1 MKLNNAIMLSEIKK
15 FSNSE
20 ALIFLLR
27 LLNKRK
33 TYFLLYL
40 FSGLLDT
47 LFELITVSM
56 IYFILKIITL
66 DSDSFI
72 NWQNINFIKDS
83 NYLIN
88 FLSSL
93 PFRTIFISAIIFTLL
108 IQILQVFSKYIN
120 KISTSYIEAAYL
132 GLITKRINSH
142 IFNSKYIYSSRYKI
156 GDLADYINTSP
167 SIVKT
172 YINGINGLILNCVI
186 SFVYVIV
193 LIKVSPWN
201 IPLIFFIFIFSNKLR
216 EIITPKIS
224 FLSSKVLNR
233 TVDLSKKIIER
244 FQGMRFI
251 FSNGLNQLVLDD
263 INQKIDLLENS
274 LKKTAIKRFLLP
286 TITALSPI
294 IFLALIAIFYSFF
307 SERSDLVS
315 ILGVLFIS
323 LQRLNTR
330 IISAS
335 DSVSGLAQCSPGLNR
350 VIKLFKKEEIK
361 YRKLGGQIISSPFKQ
376 ITFSKVN
383 FNYSRKAK
391 FSLKDISFSLKTGKI
406 TAIVGYSG
414 AGKSSILDLLI
425 GLYEPNSGDI
435 FVDDK
440 NLNDLN
446 INKWQQQI
454 SIVNQDTF
462 LLNDSIINNLK
473 FGLENI
479 NFHDIKKACIYS
491 GASKFIE
498 NLPDSYNTIIGDRGF
513 KLSGGERQRLSIA
526 RSFLKRTSLLI
537 FDEATSSLDSINEEL
552 IKESISKVSYKKIIL
567 IVAHR
572 LSTIKEAD
580 NILVLNQGRIVE
592 IGDHKSLLNLNGIY
606 SELWNIQ
613 SKS

>member
-1 MKLNNAIMLSEIKK
+1 MKLNSTILHSEIQK

-20 ALIFLLR
+20 PLIFLFK
-27 LLNKRK
+27 LLNQRK
-33 TYFLLYL
+33 SYFLIYL
-40 FSGLLDT
+40 LSGLLDT

-66 DSDSFI
+66 DNKRFI
-72 NWQNINFIKDS
+72 NWENINFIQDF

-88 FLSSL
+88 FLNSL
-93 PFRTIFISAIIFTLL
+93 PFRTIFITAIILTLL

-120 KISTSYIEAAYL
+120 KLSTSYIGAAYL
-132 GLITKRINSH
+132 NLITKKICCH
-142 IFNSKYIYSSRYKI
+142 IFDSKYIYSSKYKI
-156 GDLADYINTSP
+156 GDLADYINASP
-167 SIVKT
+167 ATVNA
-172 YINGINGLILNCVI
+172 YINGINGLILNSVI
-186 SFVYVIV
+186 SIVYIVV
-193 LIKVSPWN
+193 LIKLSVWN
-201 IPLIFFIFIFSNKLR
+201 IPLIFFIFIVSNKLR
-216 EIITPKIS
+216 AIITPKIR

-251 FSNGLNQLVLDD
+251 FSNGLNQLVVDD
-263 INQKIDLLENS
+263 INQKVDLLEDS
-274 LKKTAIKRFLLP
+274 LKKTSIKRFLLP
-286 TITALSPI
+286 TIISLSPT

-307 SERSDLVS
+307 SDRSDLVS

-323 LQRLNTR
+323 LQRLNNR
-330 IISAS
+330 IIAAS
-335 DSVSGLAQCSPGLNR
+335 DSFSELAQCSPRLNR
-350 VIKLFKKEEIK
+350 LIKLFKEEKTK
-361 YRKLGGQIISSPFKQ
+361 YRKFSGKIISSPFKQ

-383 FNYSRKAK
+383 FNYSQKAK
-391 FSLKDISFSLKTGKI
+391 FSLKDINFSLKSGEI
-406 TAIVGYSG
+406 TAIVGFSG

-425 GLYEPNSGDI
+425 GLYEPTSGDI

-440 NLNDLN
+440 NLNELN
-446 INKWQQQI
+446 TTKWQQQV

-462 LLNDSIINNLK
+462 LLNDSIMNNLK

-479 NFHDIKKACIYS
+479 SFQDVKKACIYS
-491 GASKFIE
+491 GVSKFIE

-526 RSFLKRTSLLI
+526 RAFLKRSTLLI
-537 FDEATSSLDSINEEL
+537 FDEATSSLDSKNEEL
-552 IKESISKVSYKKIIL
+552 IKESISKVSHKKIIL

-592 IGDHKSLLNLNGIY
+592 RGNHESLLNLNRIY

>member
-1 MKLNNAIMLSEIKK
+1 MKLNNSITLSEIKK
-15 FSNSE
+15 ISSSE
-20 ALIFLLR
+20 PLIFLFR

-33 TYFLLYL
+33 IYFFIYLL
-40 FSGLLDT
+40 SGLLDT

-120 KISTSYIEAAYL
+120 RLSTSYIEAAYL
-132 GLITKRINSH
+132 GLITKKIYYH
-142 IFNSKYIYSSRYKI
+142 IFNSKYIYSSKYKI
-156 GDLADYINTSP
+156 GDLADYINASP
-167 SIVKT
+167 ATVNT
-172 YINGINGLILNCVI
+172 YISCLNGLILNIFI
-186 SFVYVIV
+186 SFVYIIV
-193 LIKVSPWN
+193 LIKLSPWN
-201 IPLIFFIFIFSNKLR
+201 IPLIFFIFILSNKLR
-216 EIITPKIS
+216 LIITPKIS
-224 FLSSKVLNR
+224 LLSSKVLDR
-233 TVDLSKKIIER
+233 TVDLSKKIIEN

-251 FSNGLNQLVLDD
+251 FSNGLNQLVVDD
-263 INQKIDLLENS
+263 INQKVDLLEIS
-274 LKKTAIKRFLLP
+274 LKKTSIKRFLLP
-286 TITALSPI
+286 TIIALSPI

-307 SERSDLVS
+307 SDRRDLVS

-323 LQRLNTR
+323 LQRLNYR

-335 DSVSGLAQCSPGLNR
+335 DSFSALAECSPRLNR
-350 VIKLFKKEEIK
+350 IINLFKKEETK
-361 YRKLGGQIISSPFKQ
+361 YRKLGGKIIRSPFEK

-391 FSLKDISFSLKTGKI
+391 FSLKDINFSLKSGEI
-406 TAIVGYSG
+406 TAIVGFSG

-425 GLYEPNSGDI
+425 GLYEPTSGDI
-435 FVDDK
+435 FIDDK
-440 NLNDLN
+440 NLNELN
-446 INKWQQQI
+446 ITKWQQQV

-479 NFHDIKKACIYS
+479 SFQDIKKACTYS
-491 GASKFIE
+491 GVSKFIE
-498 NLPDSYNTIIGDRGF
+498 NLPDSYNTIIGDRGL

-526 RSFLKRTSLLI
+526 RAFLKRSSLLI

-552 IKESISKVSYKKIIL
+552 IKESISKVSHKKIIL

-592 IGDHKSLLNLNGIY
+592 RGNHKSLLNQNRIY